1 MGGTCSSLGED
12 VKCIDYRPS
21 VREFK
26 WKKQLMMLA
35 IARRILLR

>member
-1 MGGTCSSLGED
+1 MGGTFSSHEEYG
-12 VKCIDYRPS
+12 YRPS

-26 WKKQLMMLA
+26 WKKKRVIVA